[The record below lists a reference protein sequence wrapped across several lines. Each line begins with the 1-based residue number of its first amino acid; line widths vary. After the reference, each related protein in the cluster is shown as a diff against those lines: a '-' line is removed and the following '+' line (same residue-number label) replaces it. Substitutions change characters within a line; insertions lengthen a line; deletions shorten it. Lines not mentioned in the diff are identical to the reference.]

1 MDHTMKL
8 AFSTVATPEWTLE
21 QVAAFAEEVGYDG
34 VELRTFGSG
43 SSQFACDPAL
53 TAPEKIRKVLAPTGV
68 GVACVATSASYEAPV
83 TPPVIGHILGGTPAG
98 VKLTGWAVDLAAR
111 VEAPLV
117 RVFPGTIPGM
127 DTRWTGTNRI
137 VERLELAVATARNT
151 GVQLA
156 LENSGSFT
164 TAVALSELLD
174 RVNSPLLGVAYNP
187 AIAALDGEDPASAI
201 NVLGDRL
208 LSVKLRDMLNAKPVA
223 LGEGRLPTRKFV
235 EALAKAGYRGWIV
248 HEHDA
253 AWLGEGREDVRSVLS
268 RSAKA
273 VAAWG
278 AGAISA
284 RGVARGPMA
293 VR

>member
-1 MDHTMKL
+1 MKL

-223 LGEGRLPTRKFV
+223 LGEGTLPTRKFV
-235 EALAKAGYRGWIV
+235 EALAKTGYRGWIV

-273 VAAWG
+273 VASWG
-278 AGAISA
+278 AGAMSA